1 MGTSGGEVRDFI
13 VSYTATDRSW
23 AEWIAWVLEEAVYSV
38 VIQAWDFRPGSNF
51 VSQMHDAAKQA
62 KRTLAV
68 LSPAYMVSKFA
79 EAEWAAAFADDPTGE
94 AGKLVPVRIE
104 EFDPSGLL
112 KAPVYVDLVE
122 LEADEAK
129 AALLGR

>member
-1 MGTSGGEVRDFI
+1 MGFP
-13 VSYTATDRSW
+13 
-23 AEWIAWVLEEAVYSV
+23 AWVELRIPDARRRETGEAHIGG
-38 VIQAWDFRPGSNF
+38 VI
-51 VSQMHDAAKQA
+51 
-62 KRTLAV
+62 
-68 LSPAYMVSKFA
+68 PAYMVSKFA

-94 AGKLVPVRIE
+94 AGKLVPVRVE